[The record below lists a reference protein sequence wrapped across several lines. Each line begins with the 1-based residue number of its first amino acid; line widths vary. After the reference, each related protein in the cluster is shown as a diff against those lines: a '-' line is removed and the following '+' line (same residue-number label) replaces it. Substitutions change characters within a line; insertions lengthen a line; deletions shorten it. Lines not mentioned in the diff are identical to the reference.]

1 MELYPNIGCDMFFIL
16 FWVLL
21 DKILFRMSVPIFMGK
36 IGLLFFL
43 LTLLARFGTKFM
55 VAS

>member
-1 MELYPNIGCDMFFIL
+1 MELYPNIGHDMFFIL

-21 DKILFRMSVPIFMGK
+21 DKILFRMSVFIFMGK

-43 LTLLARFGTKFM
+43 LTLLAGFGTKFM